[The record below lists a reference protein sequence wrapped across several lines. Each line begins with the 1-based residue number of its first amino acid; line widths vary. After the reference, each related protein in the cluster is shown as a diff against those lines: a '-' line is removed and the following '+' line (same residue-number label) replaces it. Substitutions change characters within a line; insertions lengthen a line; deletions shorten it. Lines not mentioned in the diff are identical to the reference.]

1 MIKEK
6 YCLYVHTNLINN
18 KKYVGVTKR
27 EPRKRWDN
35 GHGYYSN
42 KEFYN
47 DILKYGW
54 DNFTHEILLEN
65 LSKDEA
71 SEMERK
77 YIKEYSSNKKKYGY
91 NHTTGGLDYIPKPK
105 ENILDIFDDDTIK
118 FPNYDIVKEN
128 KLFYGLLKEC
138 VRNALGHHN
147 KIVTEIYHYSDGLLL
162 DKSSESK
169 LIYVKPNINSINLL
183 IRSYG
188 HEEKLKRL
196 IHKCERAKKYLE
208 GYKKEAE

>member
-1 MIKEK
+1 MMEEK
-6 YCLYVHTNLINN
+6 YCLYVHTNLINK

-27 EPRKRWDN
+27 EPKKRWDN

-54 DNFTHEILLEN
+54 DNFTHEVLLKN

-71 SEMERK
+71 SEMEKK

-91 NHTTGGLDYIPKPK
+91 NHTTGGLDYIPKLK
-105 ENILDIFDDDTIK
+105 ENIFDICDDDTII
-118 FPNYDIVKEN
+118 FPNYDVVKESKFLY
-128 KLFYGLLKEC
+128 KLFKEC

-147 KIVTEIYHYSDGLLL
+147 KITTEIDYYSDGVFIN
-162 DKSSESK
+162 KFSESK
-169 LIYVKPNINSINLL
+169 SIYVKPNINAINLL
-183 IRSYG
+183 IRSYE
-188 HEEKLKRL
+188 HERKLKRL

-208 GYKKEAE
+208 GYSKEVK